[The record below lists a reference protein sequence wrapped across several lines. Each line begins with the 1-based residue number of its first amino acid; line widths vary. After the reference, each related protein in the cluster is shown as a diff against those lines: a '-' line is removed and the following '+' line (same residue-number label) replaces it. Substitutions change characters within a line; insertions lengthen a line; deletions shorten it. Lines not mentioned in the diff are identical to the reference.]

1 MSNNPAPL
9 SVFDL
14 SPFVKS
20 GEDITQPLLTA
31 ISNLPSTGAISIP
44 FGTYLVTGQ
53 ISNGNKKVKI
63 IFNGSTLRVNSS
75 FTGSMF
81 YNDTTGGKLTLEN
94 GILDGNKASYTITG
108 YGINIGS
115 NAISPLI
122 SNMTLQNFPNNGGNL
137 YGTGDLF
144 VINSSSNN
152 NDGVGWFGKT
162 TGNVSFHN
170 CNATGNTGG
179 GGAFSGTTGTEIV
192 GGNWSNNT
200 VIGLGPY
207 WGNNG
212 VSFASNVRVIGTN
225 CSNNDGTGLAIGQGI
240 VYATVVGNT
249 CTNNTILG
257 INIDTVLND
266 GVTPENVYCSVVGN
280 TVTGGLLPIRWNG
293 AIGGCIVGNTII
305 DPTVPG
311 NGAIYILGSSNKV
324 QIDSNTLIGTYSFIQ
339 IQSGSTAVIGSGNT
353 FIGLSSSIAP
363 VQGSGIIKQATS
375 YWSENTN
382 TTFGNVFPADLY
394 DIDTTSASFT
404 KTLPDASVLGNNQ
417 RIIFYKKV
425 AANSLTIQLSG
436 TNRFYKSDG
445 TSTTAADTYTTAGPT
460 STYVSIN
467 DGSNVGWF
475 KIPSY

>member
-1 MSNNPAPL
+1 M
-9 SVFDL
+9 
-14 SPFVKS
+14 
-20 GEDITQPLLTA
+20 
-31 ISNLPSTGAISIP
+31 
-44 FGTYLVTGQ
+44 
-53 ISNGNKKVKI
+53 
-63 IFNGSTLRVNSS
+63 
-75 FTGSMF
+75 
-81 YNDTTGGKLTLEN
+81 
-94 GILDGNKASYTITG
+94 
-108 YGINIGS
+108 
-115 NAISPLI
+115 
-122 SNMTLQNFPNNGGNL
+122 
-137 YGTGDLF
+137 
-144 VINSSSNN
+144 
-152 NDGVGWFGKT
+152 
-162 TGNVSFHN
+162 
-170 CNATGNTGG
+170 
-179 GGAFSGTTGTEIV
+179 
-192 GGNWSNNT
+192 
-200 VIGLGPY
+200 
-207 WGNNG
+207 
-212 VSFASNVRVIGTN
+212 SFASNARVIGTN

-249 CTNNTILG
+249 CTNNTALG
-257 INIDTVLND
+257 INIDTILND